1 MAMRVSTLQQR
12 HAPLIMPPPPL
23 LLPLVLLV
31 QGLLLAGGAAPPG
44 CPSVTS
50 ATSGCGTICAPAFV
64 PGGCHATTAAVQL
77 LSNAASPAECR
88 GACEAQNVSGC
99 CAISAASGVLSC
111 EWTAGGV
118 QVHVPSSSGGA
129 PATGQRSASCDG
141 LQPPPA
147 WPPQTA
153 TPPAGAGTSVST
165 GAHAVQSRIL
175 PWPPPT
181 GTHCGVQAQGG
192 CEGPPGAPEHSLTL
206 LSNATESECLGA
218 CASMNYEGCCWRPA
232 AAASACW
239 WVGPNGVTVN
249 RGTSYNF
256 TSSTCSFPSPPTSTA
271 DTPLRFVPDI
281 TNAGTMDTDWID
293 WVVISAMPEDMPT
306 DASRAQF
313 LQDWDPDL
321 IDWYGGLGFN
331 RAEFA
336 RSRGVACSASEE
348 YEYEESLQF
357 STKDTLAIFAND
369 GMSRDEANKCAPYGP
384 DKSKFYMELN
394 AGKWKETIMQGDLR
408 PAFFGDVVTQDN
420 IGSPIN
426 KASANYD
433 DHSNAKFLN
442 WLWRR
447 CTEAARTKIP
457 CAPALDL
464 ALRNSSFNIRDH
476 IAAVRANLS
485 HSQPAAAG
493 GGAGSSGSV
502 DQVTMQPCGSAKAP
516 AIQDL
521 QVTPGIAGHI
531 QFEGGKCL
539 TSRGATKTN
548 SGDATASACN
558 SADPNQVWTVVD
570 GVVRSARTDCAGATP
585 GKDACCL
592 SISSG
597 SKRAGAIVQLFG
609 CVGVSSDGFHLT
621 FPQPGMK

>member
-1 MAMRVSTLQQR
+1 VTMLQQR
-12 HAPLIMPPPPL
+12 HISVMLPPML
-23 LLPLVLLV
+23 LLVLL
-31 QGLLLAGGAAPPG
+31 LKPIGGAAPPG
-44 CPSVTS
+44 CPSATT
-50 ATSGCGTICAPAFV
+50 ATSGCGTICAPSFA
-64 PGGCHATTAAVQL
+64 PGGCFAPTATVQL
-77 LSNAASPAECR
+77 LSKAASPAECR

-99 CAISAASGVLSC
+99 CASSATAGGALSC
-111 EWTAGGV
+111 EWAA
-118 QVHVPSSSGGA
+118 GGA
-129 PATGQRSASCDG
+129 PSAGQTGQRSARCDG
-141 LQPPPA
+141 VQLPPE
-147 WPPQTA
+147 WPPQAAPAVRGADVDIPAANA
-153 TPPAGAGTSVST
+153 TQANQTLP
-165 GAHAVQSRIL
+165 
-175 PWPPPT
+175 PWPPAT

-192 CEGPPGAPEHSLTL
+192 CEGPPHSPLHSLVL

-218 CASMNYEGCCWRPA
+218 CASMNREGCCWRPA
-232 AAASACW
+232 AATSACW

-249 RGTSYNF
+249 RGTTYNF
-256 TSSTCSFPSPPTSTA
+256 TSSICSFPSPPTSKA
-271 DTPLRFVPDI
+271 DTPLRFVPDS
-281 TNAGTMDTDWID
+281 TNAGTMDTDWVN

-357 STKDTLAIFAND
+357 STNDTLAAFADD
-369 GMSRDEANKCAPYGP
+369 GMSRDEANQCAPYGP
-384 DKSKFYMELN
+384 DKSKFFMELN

-408 PAFFGDVVTQDN
+408 PAFFADVVTQDN

-447 CTEAARTKIP
+447 CTEAARTKVP
-457 CAPALDL
+457 CAPALQL

-476 IAAVRANLS
+476 IAAVRANHS
-485 HSQPAAAG
+485 HPHPAVVVATSD
-493 GGAGSSGSV
+493 SSGSA

-521 QVTPGIAGHI
+521 QVTPAIQGHI

-539 TSRGATKTN
+539 TSRGATKAK
-548 SGDATASACN
+548 SGDTTASACN
-558 SADPNQVWTVVD
+558 SADPNQQWTVID

-592 SISSG
+592 SISG
-597 SKRAGAIVQLFG
+597 GTTKAGAIVQLFG
-609 CVGVSSDGFHLT
+609 CVGASSDGFHLT